1 MPPPLRLADLP
12 GEIYL
17 LPIDGLIFLPET
29 SFPLTFSDEQ
39 SRSLLDA
46 AEAAGGYLGI
56 VQFQREAG
64 KSFPHPIFPVG
75 CLVRLRALDRD
86 EEGHHAVFDGLIRF
100 RVGKE
105 LPMAAGGVRRA
116 AVTYEEY
123 AHDLD
128 GAEEDL
134 AGWDLEAFK
143 EKLVEFGRSQF
154 GTAGTLESMTPRQM
168 IRFMAQ
174 TSPFS
179 AAERQALLEA
189 PSFREMLETL
199 VELLALNFLTTTP
212 DTSETDQAN

>member
-1 MPPPLRLADLP
+1 MPPPLRLTDLP
-12 GEIYL
+12 SEIYL

-29 SFPLTFSDEQ
+29 SFPLTFTDGP
-39 SRSLLDA
+39 SRELLDS

-56 VQFQREAG
+56 VQFQREDG
-64 KSFPHPIFPVG
+64 KTFPHPIFPVG
-75 CLVRLRALDRD
+75 CLVGIRSLERD
-86 EEGHHAVFDGLIRF
+86 EEGYHAVFDGLIRF
-100 RVGKE
+100 RIVRE
-105 LPMAAGGVRRA
+105 LPMTPSGLRRA
-116 AVTYEEY
+116 AVSYEGY

-128 GAEEDL
+128 GDEEDL
-134 AGWDLEAFK
+134 PGWDLSAFK

-154 GTAGTLESMTPRQM
+154 GTAGTLESMTPRQV

-199 VELLALNFLTTTP
+199 VQLLALNFLTTTP
-212 DTSETDQAN
+212 DPSESEQAN

>member
-1 MPPPLRLADLP
+1 MPPPLRLIDLP
-12 GEIYL
+12 REIYL

-29 SFPLTFSDEQ
+29 SFPLTFTDAS
-39 SRSLLDA
+39 SRALLDA
-46 AEAAGGYLGI
+46 AEAAGGFVGI

-64 KSFPHPIFPVG
+64 RSFPHPIFPVG
-75 CLVRLRALDRD
+75 CLVRIRSLGRD
-86 EEGHHAVFDGLIRF
+86 EEGYHAVFDGLIRF

-105 LPMAAGGVRRA
+105 LPTSPDGVRRA

-128 GAEEDL
+128 GDEEEL
-134 AGWDLEAFK
+134 AGWDLGAFK

-154 GTAGTLESMTPRQM
+154 GTAGTLESMTPRQV

-189 PSFREMLETL
+189 PSFRQLLETL

-212 DTSETDQAN
+212 DSSESGPAN